1 MIQKNFISLLCLLTI
16 ISGCS
21 LLPNKK
27 VEIVSKPLQID
38 IMQPDL
44 PRPVD
49 LTAPKWFVV
58 SEAQIANPCKKV
70 FDEEKQ
76 KEVRPKACAK
86 EDTENPDW
94 PEDYTYL
101 DRFLDEMK
109 EMNNGEVLFVATTV
123 GDYKVMAED
132 MKIIVSEGH
141 HENVDKKPED
151 MTKVELK
158 AAMGD
163 MMKKMNGNGKK
174 KDEMV
179 KMVNAMYGAMKMGGH
194 EEDDDDEDET
204 NEQVERRIKEIDV
217 SEHVDALMNNEG
229 DLSEEFK
236 RKAATVFEAAVKSKI
251 RDEVERLEE
260 EYKTELD
267 ESIEQTKSELS
278 EKVDTYLNYVVEE
291 WMKENELAIERG
303 LKGEIAEDFISGL
316 KTGFKLERPSRVVSG
331 LLQSSLSTT
340 TSTSFSAPVSLFLRI
355 ILVSIGMISSS

>member
-132 MKIIVSEGH
+132 MQ
-141 HENVDKKPED
+141 
-151 MTKVELK
+151 ELK
-158 AAMGD
+158 RYIKQLGEVVIYYRNVTMPNGEKGVGVAV
-163 MMKKMNGNGKK
+163 KKN
-174 KDEMV
+174 
-179 KMVNAMYGAMKMGGH
+179 
-194 EEDDDDEDET
+194 ET
-204 NEQVERRIKEIDV
+204 NSD
-217 SEHVDALMNNEG
+217 
-229 DLSEEFK
+229 
-236 RKAATVFEAAVKSKI
+236 
-251 RDEVERLEE
+251 
-260 EYKTELD
+260 
-267 ESIEQTKSELS
+267 
-278 EKVDTYLNYVVEE
+278 
-291 WMKENELAIERG
+291 
-303 LKGEIAEDFISGL
+303 
-316 KTGFKLERPSRVVSG
+316 
-331 LLQSSLSTT
+331 
-340 TSTSFSAPVSLFLRI
+340 
-355 ILVSIGMISSS
+355 